1 MILPTRYVTQ
11 AWGEWSTVQTVGRT
25 DAAATAAAAVRRST
39 QSHSAAYG
47 SRAWTCWHVS
57 I

>member
-25 DAAATAAAAVRRST
+25 DAAATAAVRRRVT
-39 QSHSAAYG
+39 PSHSAAYG